1 MRVQYGWGGE
11 SPKRIGGR
19 DMIARQARD
28 RRLQTAAEALGIGF
42 FYLGVVAFFVYT
54 LSQVLESGLL

>member
-1 MRVQYGWGGE
+1 
-11 SPKRIGGR
+11 
-19 DMIARQARD
+19 MIARQARD